1 LNGTK
6 GEREQEIG
14 WMITSPLRSR
24 WQAHGELR
32 IAVTSVPRHELL
44 LNVEL
49 VLRMVLLKAAV
60 AETGLQLLL

>member
-1 LNGTK
+1 
-6 GEREQEIG
+6 
-14 WMITSPLRSR
+14 MITSPLRSR